1 MDVSPY
7 NVGLEPG
14 ARLEGLGAIHDSL
27 TDDAKSVFCV
37 FKTHIVKLYISTS
50 ESTETDNILVERIK
64 GHFAELTV
72 RVIER
77 LKTINIDVD
86 NFRVYLTSRFG
97 CGDFISS
104 ISSVSEM
111 IDAVTRMQYWDYYN
125 YHALEGI
132 IKYFGKDDSE
142 MIGWMEEYKSRL
154 TAFKATT
161 KIADYID
168 IKDSTY
174 DELIDHADIPFED
187 YKKSYDKKFYRRLS
201 FKLRKSKNNIIRV
214 DERCL
219 SYIDELWTS
228 LSDHFLLPPLPIFLE
243 KIREGCIEVTW
254 IVPVAIACTISL
266 KATSQGSIEFYRQKN
281 IVQITMDDTT
291 VFDDDNDILIA
302 DVTEV

>member
-1 MDVSPY
+1 M
-7 NVGLEPG
+7 
-14 ARLEGLGAIHDSL
+14 
-27 TDDAKSVFCV
+27 
-37 FKTHIVKLYISTS
+37 
-50 ESTETDNILVERIK
+50 ESIK

-72 RVIER
+72 RVIEK
-77 LKTINIDVD
+77 LKAMNIDVD
-86 NFRVYLTSRFG
+86 NFRVYLTSHFG

-104 ISSVSEM
+104 ISSVSKM
-111 IDAVTRMQYWDYYN
+111 IEAVTTKRLWDYYN

-142 MIGWMEEYKSRL
+142 MIGWMEEYKSRF
-154 TAFKATT
+154 TSFKATT
-161 KIADYID
+161 KIADFID

-174 DELIDHADIPFED
+174 DELIDRADTLYED
-187 YKKSYDKKFYRRLS
+187 YKKSYNNKFYRRLS
-201 FKLRKSKNNIIRV
+201 FKLRKSKNSIISV
-214 DERCL
+214 NERCL

-228 LSDHFLLPPLPIFLE
+228 LSDHFLLPSLPILLE

-302 DVTEV
+302 DVTKV